1 MFAKSPER
9 SGASSETPSNPP
21 AIGDEAPEKVL
32 ENIRSLLGQGCYKAA
47 QRLAKEAAKRFPK
60 HDGVAVMNRALNEWK
75 ASTSPGSGVDRSEE
89 REWMRQP
96 PPESL
101 RGKVIALVG
110 KDVVASAD
118 TMTELARHLRTME
131 LAKRPLVFRLG

>member
-1 MFAKSPER
+1 
-9 SGASSETPSNPP
+9 
-21 AIGDEAPEKVL
+21 
-32 ENIRSLLGQGCYKAA
+32 
-47 QRLAKEAAKRFPK
+47 
-60 HDGVAVMNRALNEWK
+60 MNRALNEWK
-75 ASTSPGSGVDRSEE
+75 ATTSAGTGVDRSEE

-118 TMTELARHLRTME
+118 TMTELARYLRTME
-131 LAKRPLVFRLG
+131 LAKRPLVFRLGRIASAQSFDLGGCSRPPT